1 MQVSKANFEG
11 QKFGVIA
18 VNNMSVINFR
28 IYNESFFLF
37 DCFKIEYIHLVFFI
51 CMAAKM
57 TSKRRVEKKTLNEN
71 SEEDHDNQMNDHLAN
86 ERTFLSWTRTGLNIF
101 TVGCAIGRF
110 GGSLNSTATS
120 LTSPNAQKKPLIA
133 GIILAGVGILCLIYG
148 IWRFFRTH
156 RRIIGKRA
164 SDNPDI
170 LGPIIS
176 VFVLMGALIAV
187 LIIFFIL

>member
-1 MQVSKANFEG
+1 M
-11 QKFGVIA
+11 
-18 VNNMSVINFR
+18 
-28 IYNESFFLF
+28 
-37 DCFKIEYIHLVFFI
+37 
-51 CMAAKM
+51 
-57 TSKRRVEKKTLNEN
+57 SKRKAESTNNNEN
-71 SEEDHDNQMNDHLAN
+71 SDDDHDNQMNDHLAN

-110 GGSLNSTATS
+110 GGSGNNTATS

-133 GIILAGVGILCLIYG
+133 GIILAGVGILCLVYG
-148 IWRFFRTH
+148 IWRFFQTH
-156 RRIIGKRA
+156 RRIKRKRA

-187 LIIFFIL
+187 LIIFFII